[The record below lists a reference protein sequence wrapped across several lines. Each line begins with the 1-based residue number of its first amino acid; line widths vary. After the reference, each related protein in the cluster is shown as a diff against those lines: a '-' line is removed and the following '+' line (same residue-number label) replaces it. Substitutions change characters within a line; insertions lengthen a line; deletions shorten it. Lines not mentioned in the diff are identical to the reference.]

1 MWYDIVC
8 AVGITTDEPRLKE
21 MRDRITNHAITTA
34 ALQAHGIRP
43 LQSRLR
49 STDGGVAPAEI
60 VQEEVPSQQRPATS
74 SSVGARDFVQA
85 GSRTAAWPAPSN
97 FTATWVTLPTP
108 PILSRQEK
116 KNEYLKQKR
125 DATAN
130 DPVADKLRKAKESA
144 ARQER
149 RKRPKPNNGM

>member
-1 MWYDIVC
+1 MSNS
-8 AVGITTDEPRLKE
+8 
-21 MRDRITNHAITTA
+21 M
-34 ALQAHGIRP
+34 
-43 LQSRLR
+43 
-49 STDGGVAPAEI
+49 
-60 VQEEVPSQQRPATS
+60 
-74 SSVGARDFVQA
+74 
-85 GSRTAAWPAPSN
+85 WPAPSN

-108 PILSRQEK
+108 PTLSRQEK